1 VTTTMTIAGDAD
13 AFDAAAQASFI
24 GSFEAKFPSAQSVR
38 LTISPGSIQVT
49 VLATFADHATASAA
63 AVLISSANAG
73 EASSWFTG
81 VTLTSSPTSPVVESV
96 IIPNPSPPP
105 PSIPS
110 PLPPLNPPTS
120 PPIPSNPQAGVTCGD
135 SCVRY
140 AVVAVVAVLVLAVV
154 MIATVLAVRARW
166 LRRHVRRLRR
176 DQNVDGGDVEVD
188 ECGLPTTSSTTAPP
202 VPLPPPWNDASR
214 PSGPATAAAGA
225 APPVTRTPSYRL
237 SPTVDLIVAVL
248 SVPLFLDGQMSEDE
262 ALRILHVT
270 DKKAKWLLS
279 QVHPDRNPERRA
291 DATLATARVNQA
303 MDVRSRGLEEP
314 FVV

>member
-13 AFDAAAQASFI
+13 AFDAAAQATFI
-24 GSFEAKFPSAQSVR
+24 GSFKTQFPSAQSIR

-49 VLATFADHATASAA
+49 VLATFADHATAT
-63 AVLISSANAG
+63 AVAVEISSADAG
-73 EASSWFTG
+73 EASSWFSG
-81 VTLTSSPTSPVVESV
+81 VTLTSSPTPPVVQSV

-105 PSIPS
+105 PSIPPSS
-110 PLPPLNPPTS
+110 PPPSPPNLPPF
-120 PPIPSNPQAGVTCGD
+120 PSNPPPRAICSD

-154 MIATVLAVRARW
+154 IVATVLAVRARW
-166 LRRHVRRLRR
+166 QRRRLRR
-176 DQNVDGGDVEVD
+176 DQDVDGGGGVEVD
-188 ECGLPTTSSTTAPP
+188 EGGLPTNSSTTASSTAAPSTNDVSKPP
-202 VPLPPPWNDASR
+202 
-214 PSGPATAAAGA
+214 GPATAAATA
-225 APPVTRTPSYRL
+225 APPATLTPPHAL
-237 SPTVDLIVAVL
+237 PPTTDLIMAVL
-248 SVPLFLDGQMSEDE
+248 AVPLFLDGQMSEDE

-270 DKKAKWLLS
+270 DKRSKWLLS